1 MNRLDWLKYYRD
13 LFGEKLIFPVNPINE
28 LKTKIE
34 NCRLCALSQSRRNFV
49 FGDGNPQSPI
59 LFIGEAPGEQ
69 EDLRGIPF
77 VGRAGQLLDK
87 LLAEIDLQ
95 RSDVF
100 IANVLKCRPPANRDP
115 LPEEIAL
122 CEPYLHEQIR
132 IINPKVIVALGRI
145 AGKTLLKKDL
155 ALKEMR
161 GKTLQYQGVDLMVTY
176 HPAAILR
183 NMNMLNMIQ
192 DDFRILKDKYWS
204 RR

>member
-1 MNRLDWLKYYRD
+1 M
-13 LFGEKLIFPVNPINE
+13 NPINE